1 LEIWTI
7 EGMVPENLSQ
17 NQVYA
22 QRVLL
27 NGFIRVL
34 MQQLVLN
41 RNKESFAVEELDLR
55 SRRSVFK
62 DESKLDINYI
72 PQKLPHRETELR
84 LLMEFFSFVTR
95 CPDRMAQRV
104 ILTGDVGTG
113 KTVLAQHFGASIT
126 SEANRRA
133 VKFRYIH
140 VNCREFRGNLLPI
153 IHQALTTFRPTYP
166 SRGYSEPEVL
176 SMLLQ
181 VLDEEQVS
189 VVLALDEFDSL
200 IENEGSDAV
209 YKLTRLQEMR
219 QGKPQRLS
227 FIFIMRELK
236 AIDQLDESSR
246 STLQRSV
253 IRLERYGKDQLI
265 DILSDRVAMAF
276 ELGAIEEDVV
286 ALIAELA
293 FKETGNAR
301 FGIELLWRAGK
312 YADAHDAEMV
322 EAECVRMAISSI
334 IPSVRRSDLASLG
347 PHEKLFLL
355 AIARFFKENDQA
367 YASLIE
373 VEKAY
378 EVICEEFDQK
388 PNSHTQIW
396 NYAQYL
402 SSMGIIKIEVASSTA
417 RGRSTQVSLPAI
429 PAVELEK
436 ELNASLAAEKGRA

>member
-1 LEIWTI
+1 MCLALKILQSVEAPRI
-7 EGMVPENLSQ
+7 
-17 NQVYA
+17 
-22 QRVLL
+22 LL

-34 MQQLVLN
+34 LQQLVLN
-41 RNKESFAVEELDLR
+41 RNRESFTVEELGLR

-62 DESKLDINYI
+62 DESKLDINYV

-95 CPDRMAQRV
+95 FPERMAQRV

-113 KTVLAQHFGASIT
+113 KTVLAQHFGENMT

-140 VNCREFRGNLLPI
+140 VNCREFRGTLLQI
-153 IHQALTTFRPTYP
+153 IHRALTAFRPTYP
-166 SRGYSEPEVL
+166 SRGYSEQEVL
-176 SMLLQ
+176 ATLLQ

-189 VVLALDEFDSL
+189 VILTLDEFDSL
-200 IENEGSDAV
+200 IEHEGSDAV

-227 FIFIMRELK
+227 FIFIMRDLK
-236 AIDQLDESSR
+236 AIEQLDESSK

-253 IRLERYGKDQLI
+253 IRLERYGKEQLI
-265 DILSDRVAMAF
+265 DILRERVTMAF

-312 YADAHDAEMV
+312 YADANDAEGV
-322 EAECVRMAISSI
+322 EAECVRKAVSSI
-334 IPSVRRSDLASLG
+334 IPSMRRSDLASLG
-347 PHEKLFLL
+347 MHEKLFLL
-355 AIARFFKENDQA
+355 AVARFFKENGQA
-367 YASLIE
+367 YALLTE
-373 VEKAY
+373 VEKVY

-396 NYAQYL
+396 NYAQYF
-402 SSMGIIKIEVASSTA
+402 SSMGIIKIEVASTTG

-436 ELNASLAAEKGRA
+436 ELNASLTAEKGRT